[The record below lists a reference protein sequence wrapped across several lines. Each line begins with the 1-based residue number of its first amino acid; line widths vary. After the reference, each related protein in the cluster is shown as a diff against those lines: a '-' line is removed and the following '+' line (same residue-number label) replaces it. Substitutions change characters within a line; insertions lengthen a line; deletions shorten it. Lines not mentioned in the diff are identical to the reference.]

1 MFDRIELGIEFLEGL
16 RALDAAIVERAAAE
30 KCRDCAGPL
39 HRGDYPR
46 KPRGGLVA
54 PDADGFT
61 RRFSLCCGRDG
72 CRHRATPPSVRLPTA
87 RLRRRRCDRR
97 ERGGPRRHGCRVGA
111 ARNRRSGAH
120 AAALASLVARS
131 VHDERSVRGAVGT
144 AGPLVVAKRT
154 ADFDPATIG
163 RRAGRAHPAIA
174 GLAGPHHDG
183 EFARWKVTF
192 SAGSRMTD
200 RAAPCSR
207 RRWRYPCFLAL
218 A

>member
-72 CRHRATPPSVRLPTA
+72 CRHRATPPSVRFLG
-87 RLRRRRCDRR
+87 RRVY
-97 ERGGPRRHGCRVGA
+97 VGA
-111 ARNRRSGAH
+111 VVIVASV
-120 AAALASLVARS
+120 AALAATAAASAQRVTGVPARTLRRWLRWWRGPFTTSAPFVELSARLVPSLSRS
-131 VHDERSVRGAVGT
+131 ALPTSILQRLGGEPAVRIQRLLAWLAPITT
-144 AGPLVVAKRT
+144 ASSP
-154 ADFDPATIG
+154 D
-163 RRAGRAHPAIA
+163 
-174 GLAGPHHDG
+174 
-183 EFARWKVTF
+183 
-192 SAGSRMTD
+192 GSR
-200 RAAPCSR
+200 
-207 RRWRYPCFLAL
+207 FLRGL
-218 A
+218 V